1 MARRAAVGGARVRAL
16 DLRRHASTSARL
28 STSPRD
34 IYGVDH
40 NDMVRVVPQRVVPLA
55 LEVGNLPTPFLQYI
69 KHHFFSQCRSGE
81 TGVQVA
87 LPGIAVNERSPLSTV
102 LLLLKYVSQ

>member
-1 MARRAAVGGARVRAL
+1 MLFLRFPSAVARRAAVGGARVRAL

-28 STSPRD
+28 STIPTPRD

-55 LEVGNLPTPFLQYI
+55 LEVGNLPTPFLQY
-69 KHHFFSQCRSGE
+69 KCARLQLRL
-81 TGVQVA
+81 Q
-87 LPGIAVNERSPLSTV
+87 
-102 LLLLKYVSQ
+102 